1 MWRVRWWRV
10 PLLEIVLSTFAGFG
24 VSYDTDA
31 ELKLTWLVLMIP
43 SFVLSLV
50 LNFAPVRSFLA
61 DALFIIIGVGIIA
74 GTLYYFRDVDGPV
87 FLPGIYIFV
96 GQWFLTAG
104 ACTALRRLGAKLSLN
119 SKMRYAKC

>member
-1 MWRVRWWRV
+1 MLWRVRWWRV
-10 PLLEIVLSTFAGFG
+10 PLPEILFGILTGFG
-24 VSYDTDA
+24 VGYSTGA
-31 ELKLTWLVLMIP
+31 ELILNWFVLIP

-50 LNFAPVRSFLA
+50 LNFAPVRSFIT
-61 DALFIIIGVGIIA
+61 DALFIIFGVGIIA